1 MNEREQLF
9 LPTATRDRP
18 RATARRPTTQRTNAF
33 ANLVS
38 PSPPAPYC
46 PTMPKKTGDSDC
58 VGINSKGS
66 SFSNP
71 LDLLAGL
78 ASGHKRD
85 AAESRDGSASA
96 ASSPSGQKEAAPAAR
111 VVKATAKEAPTNT
124 PAPVPSPEKE
134 KKRKRKLTLPVKP
147 VGAKVADGFSVIL
160 SAVSDVPAASSQN
173 FVINNNDVLSG
184 RGGMTNHH
192 PGNILFR
199 NIVKAKQAEYICASR
214 HEKAY
219 IARDIVGI
227 MRKLTPPSRFL
238 KKDPKD
244 PGKWVE
250 IGDKRAREKAAQALR
265 EGTSKIR
272 PKPTCRSSVPDSVAQ
287 QNVMAIGATPL
298 YM

>member
-1 MNEREQLF
+1 
-9 LPTATRDRP
+9 
-18 RATARRPTTQRTNAF
+18 
-33 ANLVS
+33 
-38 PSPPAPYC
+38 
-46 PTMPKKTGDSDC
+46 MPKKTGDSDC
-58 VGINSKGS
+58 AGINSKGS

-78 ASGHKRD
+78 ASGHTRKRD

-96 ASSPSGQKEAAPAAR
+96 ASLPSGQKEAAPAAR
-111 VVKATAKEAPTNT
+111 VVKVTAKEAPTNT

-227 MRKLTPPSRFL
+227 MRKLTPPARFL

-272 PKPTCRSSVPDSVAQ
+272 PKPTCSVPDSVVQ

>member
-1 MNEREQLF
+1 
-9 LPTATRDRP
+9 
-18 RATARRPTTQRTNAF
+18 
-33 ANLVS
+33 
-38 PSPPAPYC
+38 
-46 PTMPKKTGDSDC
+46 MPKKTPATPIERSFATDGDVADKSAAAAADVDPPPPNC
-58 VGINSKGS
+58 QDQNVTDAGCAGSKGS

-96 ASSPSGQKEAAPAAR
+96 VSSPSGQKEAAPEA
-111 VVKATAKEAPTNT
+111 KAKKALTTT
-124 PAPVPSPEKE
+124 PAPSPSPEKG
-134 KKRKRKLTLPVKP
+134 KKRKRNLILPVKP
-147 VGAKVADGFSVIL
+147 VGAKVTDDFKVVLG
-160 SAVSDVPAASSQN
+160 AVADVPAASSQN

-184 RGGMTNHH
+184 RGGLTNYH

-199 NIVKAKQAEYICASR
+199 DMVKAKQAEYICANR

-227 MRKLTPPSRFL
+227 MRKLTPPARFL

-244 PGKWVE
+244 SGKWVE

-265 EGTSKIR
+265 EGTSKVR
-272 PKPTCRSSVPDSVAQ
+272 PKPSSVPDSVVQ
-287 QNVMAIGATPL
+287 QNVMAIGGAIPL
-298 YM
+298 